1 MISNLI
7 NVLTAP
13 ASTYETILEQKSWRE
28 ALLPIIFLFVL
39 AMFTGWLLQ
48 DLIADFQWTESER
61 RIENMTQL
69 SAEQKSDLLDKTY
82 ERVYG
87 GGSGKYFG
95 FIMMGLTW
103 PIRILVM
110 SLMAMLVGNMF
121 FGGSGSYGKVFAITS
136 FAYSASIVEYL
147 VKTPLQYFTD
157 NIKVYT
163 GLGLLD
169 LGEEGS
175 FLFNFMA
182 GVDIFSFWRIILIS
196 IGMGVLYRKSTK
208 SFIVAL
214 TVLWLVGLAIFSSLG
229 AVFS

>member
-13 ASTYETILEQKSWRE
+13 ASTYETILDRKSLRE
-28 ALLPIIFLFVL
+28 ALLPIIILFVL

-48 DLIADFQWTESER
+48 DLIADFQWEESER

-69 SAEQKSDLLDKTY
+69 SEEQKSDILDKTY

-87 GGSGKYFG
+87 DGAGKYFG
-95 FIMMGLTW
+95 FIMMGISW

-110 SLMAMLVGNMF
+110 SLFAMLVGNMF
-121 FGGSGSYGKVFAITS
+121 FGGSGSYGQVFTITS
-136 FAYSASIVEYL
+136 FAYSASIVEYI
-147 VKTPLQYFTD
+147 VKTPLQYFTG
-157 NIKVYT
+157 NMRVYT
-163 GLGLLD
+163 GLGLLG
-169 LGEEGS
+169 LGEKGS

-182 GVDIFSFWRIILIS
+182 GADIFSFWRIVLIS
-196 IGMGVLYRKSTK
+196 IGMGLLYKKSTK
-208 SFIVAL
+208 AFVYAL
-214 TVLWLVGLAIFSSLG
+214 TVLWLAGLAIFGSLG